1 MAEIDKSLPNTATE
15 VEIPEKEPADFLTTV
30 EPSNDGTGI
39 VNFSMSATNA
49 SSYKIEIFEQDGVT
63 LIHDETT
70 TNNFYTNIFAY
81 ELLVPVTF
89 N

>member
-1 MAEIDKSLPNTATE
+1 MLKASEKAASFELV

-63 LIHDETT
+63 LIHEE
-70 TNNFYTNIFAY
+70 NNNKQ
-81 ELLVPVTF
+81 LLHLYF
-89 N
+89 C